1 MQNNRSKTLMK
12 LWQTLAVSLITFLT
26 VISYAQES
34 CEALFSDQK
43 NIQRNTQREL
53 ELSGQILTRYKWT
66 NESMHLNKGGI
77 LYGKMYGDD
86 IGRTSVWNV
95 TSVPPSMYEHKPG
108 VLNMYLKLAVTTM
121 IDTIL
126 NRYGE
131 RRDWSRAFRG
141 HLVQQAKEF
150 SLRSTF
156 INYET
161 NGRSPNAKGS
171 LRIISAKESQSEH
184 LPADINLGIK
194 LPYNGGVKYELASF
208 IIDKEMNHKIFSE
221 ILLHLMVH
229 ADKVIH
235 RPQHEPNK
243 LVYFTYA
250 DAASYKMYKRLGFVP
265 VPNFLPTKSSGTE
278 WQPMGISA
286 ENILKIPELMK
297 KTRPDWNTQDLN
309 EIINF
314 FPALRDFSK
323 DALAEL
329 QSYFYGKYEINFYRP
344 GIRQRDHL
352 ERRNGVLELIVE
364 KIIQDHFELAIYFYE
379 QGRYSISIPTEFLPL
394 REGFKAPLEDGKYQM
409 SYSSGTLKIEERLPD
424 QKIRTMTIKVDRNF
438 HYITGASIVT
448 E

>member
-43 NIQRNTQREL
+43 NTQRNTQKEL
-53 ELSGQILTRYKWT
+53 ELSRQIHSRYVST
-66 NESMHLNKGGI
+66 TESMALNEGAL
-77 LYGKMYGDD
+77 LYHKRYDD
-86 IGRTSVWNV
+86 NIGSTTVLTV
-95 TSVPPSMYEHKPG
+95 TTVPTGMYEHTPG
-108 VLNMYLKLAVTTM
+108 ILNMYLKLSVTTM

-131 RRDWSRAFRG
+131 RRDWSRVFRG
-141 HLVQQAKEF
+141 HLVRQAKEF
-150 SLRSTF
+150 ALRSTL
-156 INYET
+156 IRYEGD
-161 NGRSPNAKGS
+161 NNAKGN

-208 IIDKEMNHKIFSE
+208 IVDKESNQKIFSE
-221 ILLHLMVH
+221 ILLQLMIH

-250 DAASYKMYKRLGFVP
+250 DAASYRMYKKLGFIP
-265 VPNFLPTKSSGTE
+265 VPNFPPTKSSGTE

-286 ENILKIPELMK
+286 ENILKIPTLMK
-297 KTRPDWNTQDLN
+297 STRPDWSTQALD

-314 FPALRDFSK
+314 FPTLRDFSK
-323 DALAEL
+323 DALGEW
-329 QSYFYGKYEINFYRP
+329 QSDVYGKYKVSLRRP
-344 GIRQRDHL
+344 GMREEYLL
-352 ERRNGVLELIVE
+352 ERRDGVLENKVHE
-364 KIIQDHFELAIYFYE
+364 QFELFIYLY
-379 QGRYSISIPTEFLPL
+379 GGGGTYTIPIPAEALPFK
-394 REGFKAPLEDGKYQM
+394 EGFKSSSQDGKYQF
-409 SYSSGTLKIEERLPD
+409 SYSLGTLKIEQRIPY
-424 QKIRTMTIKVDRNF
+424 QKTKIFTLKVDRNF
-438 HYITGASIVT
+438 HYLTGVSIAA